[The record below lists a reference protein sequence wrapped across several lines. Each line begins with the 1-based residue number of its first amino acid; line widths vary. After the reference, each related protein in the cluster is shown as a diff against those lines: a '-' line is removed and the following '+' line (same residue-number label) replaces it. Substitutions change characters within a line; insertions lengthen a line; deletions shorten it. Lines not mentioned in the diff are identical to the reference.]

1 MVVQLDKKNYEAWFD
16 YGDTLFELGYLKEA
30 LKALNRCIE
39 INQQFAEAYY
49 TRAKVLF
56 VMKKMLDAV
65 DSLKSAFALHS
76 DLRKR
81 FETEFLGVKSIKEF
95 SSLLQR

>member
-1 MVVQLDKKNYEAWFD
+1 
-16 YGDTLFELGYLKEA
+16 
-30 LKALNRCIE
+30 
-39 INQQFAEAYY
+39 
-49 TRAKVLF
+49 
-56 VMKKMLDAV
+56 MKKMLDAV